1 MTSVP
6 LQHLFLDLDGTLV
19 DPFDGITRSL
29 AHALRTLGRPVPP
42 SADLAVHIGPPL
54 ASAFHALLDA
64 PDEPT
69 LRTAVAAY
77 RERYVSVGILEN
89 HVYPGIPAALAALRS
104 AGIALHLVT
113 SKPTVYAARI
123 VEHFGLAPYLTSI
136 HGPGLDE
143 LHLPKGVLVRR
154 ALEAGTIDPSAAAL
168 VGDRGVDLAAARENG
183 VRSMGVTWGY
193 GTREELEAADL
204 IVHSPSELVA
214 RVRALARPA
223 LTRAS
228 RAPEAP
234 PPEA

>member
-1 MTSVP
+1 MTP
-6 LQHLFLDLDGTLV
+6 APPIRHLFLDLDGTLV

-29 AHALRTLGRPVPP
+29 AHALHALNRSVPP
-42 SADLAVHIGPPL
+42 PADLAVHIGPPL
-54 ASAFHALLDA
+54 ASAFHALLDS

-69 LRTAVAAY
+69 LRAAVAAY
-77 RERYVSVGILEN
+77 RERYVSIGILEN
-89 HVYPGIPAALAALRS
+89 QVYPGIPAALAALQD

-123 VEHFGLAPYLTSI
+123 VEHFGLAAYLTSV

-143 LHLPKGVLVRR
+143 LHLPKAVLVRR
-154 ALEAGTIDPSAAAL
+154 ALEAGTIDPRAAAL

-214 RVRALARPA
+214 RVRALARVEDLDA
-223 LTRAS
+223 TR
-228 RAPEAP
+228 
-234 PPEA
+234 